1 MLLFIIIKS
10 KKYLL
15 QKKARLRNGKVLKVI
30 CENFKARF
38 CANHFQAPPVLP
50 VPEGRL
56 REDGYPSIAAQGS
69 FTFAGL
75 FHCSIWKPW
84 EFAVAMSRVPGI
96 RQGRLPGV
104 VCVSRQETRRVWR
117 PTWQVGAAL
126 ATCLLSVR
134 ALSKSSHSQCFLCVR
149 SAFSGKKKERKNKK
163 LFWKV
168 CSQHSA

>member
-1 MLLFIIIKS
+1 MKILRQDFVPTIS
-10 KKYLL
+10 KYPQSSQCQRGDSGRMGTLAL
-15 QKKARLRNGKVLKVI
+15 QPRDR
-30 CENFKARF
+30 
-38 CANHFQAPPVLP
+38 
-50 VPEGRL
+50 
-56 REDGYPSIAAQGS
+56 S
-69 FTFAGL
+69 L
-75 FHCSIWKPW
+75 FHCSSWKPW

-96 RQGRLPGV
+96 RQGRLPGA